1 MDGQAGTSRERWRD
15 GHVNESDLM
24 GFDLLVLYLLDV
36 LCYCKFSFYKISQK
50 LINQLEKIE
59 KKLVSGRLWSK

>member
-1 MDGQAGTSRERWRD
+1 MDGPAGTSKDRWRD

-24 GFDLLVLYLLDV
+24 DFDLLVLHLLDV
-36 LCYCKFSFYKISQK
+36 ILYCKFSFYKISQK
-50 LINQLEKIE
+50 RINQLEKIE

>member
-1 MDGQAGTSRERWRD
+1 MDGQAGTSRDRWRD

-50 LINQLEKIE
+50 LINQLEKI
-59 KKLVSGRLWSK
+59 KKKSVSGRLWSK

>member
-1 MDGQAGTSRERWRD
+1 M
-15 GHVNESDLM
+15 NESDLM